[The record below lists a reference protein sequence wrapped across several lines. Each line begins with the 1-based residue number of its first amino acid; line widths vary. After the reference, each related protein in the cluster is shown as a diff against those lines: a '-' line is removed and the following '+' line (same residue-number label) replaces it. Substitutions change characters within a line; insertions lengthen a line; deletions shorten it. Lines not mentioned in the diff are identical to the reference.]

1 MILTFPH
8 MGNIYLAGKILLD
21 GLNVDYIIPPISNKK
36 SLEIGSKISPEEMC
50 LPFKIMMGNYIQSIE
65 QGADTILLVSSCGP
79 CRFGEYSELQV
90 RLLRKA
96 GYDVRFI
103 VADLPDQLRKDSNI
117 LDIKALFKEVVVSN
131 RERAKSIL
139 RGIHAMN
146 IIDDLEATAHLNSGY
161 EEVPGESKK
170 LLKRALRESY
180 KEDNPKRAVAV
191 LKEYQRKIHGI
202 KIDTI
207 KKRPLKIAII
217 GEIYT
222 IIDGFS
228 NLNIEEKLMDYGVS
242 TSRRLSASWWIKD
255 SLLKLVKLNGIQTKD
270 FSKDYLPY
278 WVGGHARECISEAVM
293 AHNQLYDGA
302 IQIFPSGCM
311 PEVVSKAILPSI
323 SRDKD
328 FPIMTLVMDEMSSDA
343 GYTTRIE
350 AFLDLLERR
359 KTPCTI

>member
-1 MILTFPH
+1 
-8 MGNIYLAGKILLD
+8 MGNVYLAGKILLD
-21 GLNVDYIIPPISNKK
+21 GLDVDYIIPPISNKK
-36 SLEIGSKISPEEMC
+36 ALEMGAKISPEEMC

-96 GYDVRFI
+96 GYDIRFI
-103 VADLPDQLRKDSNI
+103 VADLPDQLRKDSKI
-117 LDIKALFKEVVVSN
+117 LDIKALFEEIPVSK
-131 RERAKSIL
+131 RELAKSIL
-139 RGIHAMN
+139 RAIHAIN
-146 IIDDLEATAHLNSGY
+146 IIDDLEATAHLNCGY
-161 EEVPGESKK
+161 EKVPGESKI
-170 LLKRALRESY
+170 LLKKALWESY
-180 KEDNPKRAVAV
+180 QENEPKKAVAI
-191 LKEYQRKIHGI
+191 LKGYQKKVHHI

-207 KKRPLKIAII
+207 DKQPLKIAII

-228 NLNIEEKLMDYGVS
+228 NLNIEEKLMDYGIS

-255 SLLKLVKLNGIQTKD
+255 SLLKLIKLNGIQTKD

-278 WVGGHARECISEAVM
+278 WIGGHARECISEAVM

-323 SRDKD
+323 SRDKE

-359 KTPCTI
+359 KASCTI

>member
-1 MILTFPH
+1 
-8 MGNIYLAGKILLD
+8 MGNVYLAGKILFD
-21 GLNVDYIIPPISNKK
+21 GLNINYIIPPFSNKK
-36 SLEIGSKISPEEMC
+36 ALEIGSKISPEEMC

-65 QGADTILLVSSCGP
+65 KGADTILLVSSCGP
-79 CRFGEYSELQV
+79 CRFGEYGELQI

-96 GYDVRFI
+96 GYDVRF
-103 VADLPDQLRKDSNI
+103 VLADLPDQLKEDSKV
-117 LDIKALFKEVVVSN
+117 LSIKSLFKEIPVNKTV
-131 RERAKSIL
+131 AMKSIV
-139 RGIHAMN
+139 RGIHAIN
-146 IIDDLEATAHLNSGY
+146 IIDDLEATAHLHSGY
-161 EEVPGESKK
+161 EEIAGQSKELVK
-170 LLKRALRESY
+170 KALKESY
-180 KEDNPKRAVAV
+180 KEDGPKRAISI
-191 LKEYQRKIHGI
+191 LKEYQKKVHEI
-202 KIDTI
+202 KLDT
-207 KKRPLKIAII
+207 KKKHPLKIAII

-242 TSRRLSASWWIKD
+242 TSRRLSASWWVKD

-278 WVGGHARECISEAVM
+278 WIGGHARECISEAVM
-293 AHNQLYDGA
+293 AHNQGYDGA

-359 KTPCTI
+359 KSPCTT